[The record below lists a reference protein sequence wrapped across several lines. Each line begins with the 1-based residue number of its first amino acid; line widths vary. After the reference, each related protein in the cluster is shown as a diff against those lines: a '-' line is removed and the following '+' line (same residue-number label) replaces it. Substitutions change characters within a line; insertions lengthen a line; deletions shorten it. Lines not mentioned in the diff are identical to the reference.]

1 MSKVCVVAAGG
12 TGGHMFP
19 AEALAREL
27 TRRGW
32 RIVLATDHRGEAYAQ
47 AFPAEERIAL
57 DAATGRGP
65 VGMAKAGVAIARG
78 LFKARSALK
87 RLDAEVLLDAVSIA
101 APSTLM
107 PTSAMPMPK
116 PAMNAR
122 RA

>member
-1 MSKVCVVAAGG
+1 
-12 TGGHMFP
+12 MFP

-65 VGMAKAGVAIARG
+65 VGMAKAGVAIAAQAIDEG
-78 LFKARSALK
+78 AAFGVVARLRALC
-87 RLDAEVLLDAVSIA
+87 
-101 APSTLM
+101 P
-107 PTSAMPMPK
+107 PK
-116 PAMNAR
+116 DTAG
-122 RA
+122 